1 MTNAQKAAS
10 AILVIGA
17 TGPTGIE
24 ICKQALQAG
33 LKVRVLV
40 RTPSRLPAEVLLGV
54 DVVQGDVLN
63 GESLAT
69 AMHGVDAVVSAL
81 GTPLQRK
88 QVTLLSRG
96 THNMVQAMAQAGVSR
111 LLCITGMGAG
121 DSRGHGGLLY
131 DRIILPLL
139 LREIY
144 LDKDRQEQV
153 VRESGLAWTL
163 IRPAFLTDG
172 PLTGRYRCLTQFAPG
187 DRMGKISRADVAHFV
202 VQELAQER
210 CRGQVANLS
219 Y

>member
-1 MTNAQKAAS
+1 MTKS
-10 AILVIGA
+10 IKTVLVIGA

-33 LKVRVLV
+33 LQVRVLV
-40 RTPSRLPAEVLLGV
+40 RTPSRLPADLLLGV

-69 AMHGVDAVVSAL
+69 ALRGVDAVVSAL

-88 QVTLLSRG
+88 PVTLLSQG
-96 THNMVQAMAQAGVSR
+96 TRNMVQAMAQTGVSR

-121 DSRGHGGLLY
+121 DSRGHGGFLY

-163 IRPAFLTDG
+163 IRPAFLTNG
-172 PLTGRYRCLTQFAPG
+172 PLTGHYRCLMQFVQG
-187 DRMGKISRADVAHFV
+187 ERMGKIARADVAHFV
-202 VQELAQER
+202 VQELVQGKY
-210 CRGQVANLS
+210 CGQVANLT